1 MAVQLQPAFAIPT
14 NFKIHQ
20 VPTAP
25 PGHDLVARA
34 ALLAPPPLGPLSA
47 FTGTW
52 TGSGFNTIFRPQT
65 GTTTLLPIQ
74 VPGDNVLELNL
85 TSETLSFSP
94 SLGSIPNRGTAQ
106 GDLFM
111 NGVPYI
117 QSISDVTNPGQST
130 GIHFEPGIWLSVP
143 ATTVPAEGITV
154 ARMASI
160 PHGTT
165 IEAQG
170 IVLPVAGGPQIDPVD
185 ITPTVIATGVKVP
198 KFPSQTAL
206 NQQTAR
212 IPQDLSPFMLQGTIT
227 QDLLDDPN
235 SLLRNQIAGQ
245 NILSTTVLIV
255 ATNPAPPSV
264 PAALF
269 GGGTAN
275 TAFLL
280 GDPAAQNPNA
290 QAIAMSA
297 IFWIETVEYILQ
309 IPAFGQGQGP
319 INIQPDGPQPFG
331 RPIPTF
337 VVNPPIPVP
346 APMTL
351 KVTGTQIQYTQ
362 TVMLNFSG
370 LSWPHVSVATLV
382 PSEPIT
388 IPDSAWLPPAA
399 PAVPPA

>member
-1 MAVQLQPAFAIPT
+1 MAVRLESAFSIPT

-25 PGHDLVARA
+25 PGDVNFAEAVAA
-34 ALLAPPPLGPLSA
+34 APPPLGPLSA

-52 TGSGFNTIFRPQT
+52 TGSGFNTIFRPQKA
-65 GTTTLLPIQ
+65 TTPFPIP

-94 SLGSIPNRGTAQ
+94 SLGSIPNRGTVQ

-117 QSISDVTNPGQST
+117 QAISDVTNPGQST

-143 ATTVPAEGITV
+143 PTTVPAEVVTV

-170 IVLPVAGGPQIDPVD
+170 IVVTSAGPPTIKPVD
-185 ITPTVIATGVKVP
+185 ITPTVIKTGVKVP
-198 KFPSQTAL
+198 KFASQTAA

-212 IPQDLSPFMLQGTIT
+212 IPQDLTPFMLQGTIN
-227 QDLLDDPN
+227 QALLDDPN

-245 NILSTTVLIV
+245 TILSTTTLII
-255 ATNPAPPSV
+255 ATNSALP
-264 PAALF
+264 LF
-269 GGGTAN
+269 GGGTDN
-275 TAFLL
+275 IAFLL
-280 GDPAAQNPNA
+280 GDPAVANPNA
-290 QAIAMSA
+290 QAITMSA
-297 IFWIETVEYILQ
+297 IFWIETVQYTLQ
-309 IPAFGQGQGP
+309 IPAFAPGQGP
-319 INIQPDGPQPFG
+319 ITIQPDGPQPFG

-337 VVNPPIPVP
+337 VANPPVPVP
-346 APMTL
+346 APRTL
-351 KVTGTQIQYTQ
+351 TVTGTQIQYTQ
-362 TVMLNFSG
+362 TVMLNFAA

-382 PSEPIT
+382 PADPIA
-388 IPDSAWLPPAA
+388 IPDSAWA
-399 PAVPPA
+399 

>member
-1 MAVQLQPAFAIPT
+1 MADKLQSAFSIPT

-25 PGHDLVARA
+25 PGHVDFAATAAR
-34 ALLAPPPLGPLSA
+34 LAPLSLDALSA

-52 TGSGFNTIFRPQT
+52 TGNGFNTIFRPQK
-65 GTTTLLPIQ
+65 GTTTPLPIP

-85 TSETLSFSP
+85 TTETLSFSP
-94 SLGSIPNRGTAQ
+94 SLGSIPNRGTVQ

-111 NGVPYI
+111 NGVPYL
-117 QSISDVTNPGQST
+117 QVISDVTTPGQST

-143 ATTVPAEGITV
+143 ATTVPAEGLTV

-170 IVLPVAGGPQIDPVD
+170 TVLTVAGGPRIDPVD
-185 ITPTVIATGVKVP
+185 ITPTVIATGLKVAN
-198 KFPSQTAL
+198 KFPSQTAA

-212 IPQDLSPFMLQGTIT
+212 IPQDLSPFMQQGTIT

-245 NILSTTVLIV
+245 NILSTTVLII
-255 ATNPAPPSV
+255 ATNPALP
-264 PAALF
+264 LF
-269 GGGTAN
+269 GGGTSN
-275 TAFLL
+275 IAFLL
-280 GDPAAQNPNA
+280 GDPAAANPNA
-290 QAIAMSA
+290 QAITMSA
-297 IFWIETVEYILQ
+297 IFWIETVQYTLQ
-309 IPAFGQGQGP
+309 IPVFTPGQGP
-319 INIQPDGPQPFG
+319 INVEPDGPRPFG

-337 VVNPPIPVP
+337 LVDPPNPVP
-346 APMTL
+346 APLTL
-351 KVTGTQIQYTQ
+351 NVTGTQIQYTQ
-362 TVMLNFSG
+362 TVNLNFAG

-382 PSEPIT
+382 PTEPIT
-388 IPDSAWLPPAA
+388 IPDSAWPAS
-399 PAVPPA
+399 

>member
-1 MAVQLQPAFAIPT
+1 MAVRLESAFSIPT
-14 NFKIHQ
+14 NFRIHQ

-25 PGHDLVARA
+25 PGHAIVAKSA
-34 ALLAPPPLGPLSA
+34 PLAPPALGPLSA

-65 GTTTLLPIQ
+65 GTTTPLPIP

-117 QSISDVTNPGQST
+117 QVISDVTNPGQST

-170 IVLPVAGGPQIDPVD
+170 VVVTNPGPPTIKPVD
-185 ITPTVIATGVKVP
+185 ITPTVIATGNKVAN
-198 KFPSQTAL
+198 KFPSQTAA

-212 IPQDLSPFMLQGTIT
+212 IPQDLSPFMLQGTIN
-227 QDLLDDPN
+227 QALLDDPN
-235 SLLRNQIAGQ
+235 SLLVNQIAGQ
-245 NILSTTVLIV
+245 TILSTTTLIID
-255 ATNPAPPSV
+255 TNPAASPIPLL
-264 PAALF
+264 AGLF
-269 GGGTAN
+269 GGGTDN
-275 TAFLL
+275 IAFLL
-280 GDPAAQNPNA
+280 GDPAAANPNA
-290 QAIAMSA
+290 QAISMSA
-297 IFWIETVEYILQ
+297 IFWIETVQYTLQ
-309 IPAFGQGQGP
+309 IPVFAPGQGP
-319 INIQPDGPQPFG
+319 ITVQPDGPRPFG

-337 VVNPPIPVP
+337 IVDPPVP
-346 APMTL
+346 VPTPRTL
-351 KVTGTQIQYTQ
+351 TVTGTQIQYTQ
-362 TVMLNFSG
+362 TVNLNFSN

-382 PSEPIT
+382 PTEPIS
-388 IPDSAWLPPAA
+388 IPDSAWA
-399 PAVPPA
+399 